1 MSVISERS
9 YEKIT
14 KRDLRLLLGLAQENI
29 RVFFERNPKYK
40 RLYMGK
46 EVLVV
51 LAQGAAQHYIDNKNG
66 IKDFDVWFFYPN
78 KKKLTLPYRRRG
90 KMDFGKSKFGR
101 HPEDNNYEGRRIDIL
116 MRSDAF
122 FNKNNPVDSLHNYLN
137 NKRTKTAELLAQ
149 KAMIGLWPEKVLGIK
164 IWTPS

>member
-1 MSVISERS
+1 MSETSERS

-14 KRDLRLLLGLAQENI
+14 KPNLRRLLGLAQEDI
-29 RVFFERNPKYK
+29 RVFFERNPQYK
-40 RLYMGK
+40 TLYKGK

-51 LAQGAAQHYIDNKNG
+51 LAQGAAQHYIDGKNG

-101 HPEDNNYEGRRIDIL
+101 HPEDNNYEGRRIDVL
-116 MRSDAF
+116 MRSNAF
-122 FNKNNPVDSLHNYLN
+122 FNKNNTVDCLQNYLN
-137 NKRTKTAELLAQ
+137 NKRTKTAKLLAK
-149 KAMIGLWPEKVLGIK
+149 KAMIGLWPDKVFGK
-164 IWTPS
+164 QMWPRS